1 MELLAAFDVFKALLT
16 LMMWG
21 VVILLAIGLLQ
32 LILVS
37 VGAIVYVVKE
47 NIGKEDEN
55 ELD

>member
-32 LILVS
+32 LILVA

-47 NIGKEDEN
+47 NIGGD
-55 ELD
+55 DDD

>member
-21 VVILLAIGLLQ
+21 VVILLGIGLLQ
-32 LILVS
+32 LILVA

-47 NIGKEDEN
+47 NIGGD
-55 ELD
+55 DDD